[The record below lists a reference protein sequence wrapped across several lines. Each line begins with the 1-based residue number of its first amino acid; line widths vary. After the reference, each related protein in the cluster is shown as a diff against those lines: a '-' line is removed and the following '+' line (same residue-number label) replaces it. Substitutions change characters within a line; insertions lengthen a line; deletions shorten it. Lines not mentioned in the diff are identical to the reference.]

1 LFSKIVEFFLTKFF
15 LRIEYFDN
23 ERKVVMVLKDKIAII
38 TGGARGIGR
47 EIALVFA
54 KEGCNL
60 SLCDISPDALRETQ
74 REIETLGRLCMTG
87 IVDVTKADEVES
99 FVQKTLDK
107 FGKIDILV
115 NNAGITK
122 DALLVRMS
130 ESDWDAVLGVN
141 LKGAFNCA
149 KAVSKV
155 MMKQRDGKIVN
166 MASIIG
172 VVGNAGQANYAAS
185 KGGLIALT
193 KSIAKELASRN
204 VRVNAIAPGFIQTDM
219 TAKLPENI
227 KSEMLKHIPMSKLG
241 TANDVANLALFLV
254 SDDSAYITGQ
264 VIQVDGGMVM

>member
-1 LFSKIVEFFLTKFF
+1 
-15 LRIEYFDN
+15 
-23 ERKVVMVLKDKIAII
+23 MVLKDKVAIV

-54 KEGCNL
+54 KEGCSL
-60 SLCDISPDALRETQ
+60 SLCDVNPDALGVTQ
-74 REIETLGRLCMTG
+74 KEIETLGRQCMTG
-87 IVDVTKADEVES
+87 VMDVTKPDQVDS

-122 DALLVRMS
+122 DTLLVRMS
-130 ESDWDAVLGVN
+130 EADWDAVLSVN

-149 KAVSKV
+149 KAVSKI
-155 MMKQRDGKIVN
+155 MMKQRDGRIVN

-172 VVGNAGQANYAAS
+172 MVGNAGQANYAAS

-204 VRVNAIAPGFIQTDM
+204 VRANAIAPGFIQTDM
-219 TAKLPENI
+219 TAKLSENV
-227 KSEMLKHIPMSKLG
+227 KSEMLKAIPMGKLG

-264 VIQVDGGMVM
+264 VVTVDGGMVM